1 MGIILFTLYSKGPEE
16 YWENTEIHNGNG
28 RIEARNQI
36 VQSVCGNE
44 LTEILDLA
52 KQKLDN
58 ISENQMSKIVDKV
71 KADPDNFAK
80 SKAYEDLMKDLNLDQ
95 S

>member
-1 MGIILFTLYSKGPEE
+1 
-16 YWENTEIHNGNG
+16 
-28 RIEARNQI
+28 
-36 VQSVCGNE
+36 
-44 LTEILDLA
+44 
-52 KQKLDN
+52 
-58 ISENQMSKIVDKV
+58 MSKIVDKV